1 MASDLWLSNI
11 YQRTNNLQNS
21 NISVFLYFFQRCSQ
35 NLTQNLASNIA
46 YSSLLNKQDHL
57 IFLLLIK
64 HRQAWNKTKVVFQI
78 YIYISHHNITIY
90 KVIVS
95 FDTEALH
102 YLYRMM
108 SKSYGYVSEQRK
120 GLIIRFVVIF
130 AATLSFS
137 SM

>member
-1 MASDLWLSNI
+1 MFSEP
-11 YQRTNNLQNS
+11 
-21 NISVFLYFFQRCSQ
+21 
-35 NLTQNLASNIA
+35 
-46 YSSLLNKQDHL
+46 YSKPC
-57 IFLLLIK
+57 IK
-64 HRQAWNKTKVVFQI
+64 HCIQFPSQQTRPPDLLTFNKAPASVKQNKSCFPNI